1 LAYAK
6 KGMALEIGVAL
17 MPVTA
22 EMVKMLRERSGA
34 GVMDCKEALNEC
46 DGDMEKA
53 IDYLRTKGLA
63 AASKKAGRVASQGSV
78 GSYIHMNGKIGV
90 LVEVNCETD
99 FVANTP
105 EFQAFVRDI
114 CMHVAA
120 ANPQYL
126 DRESVPA
133 DVLERERGVLLQQAR
148 GSGKPEQVVE
158 RIVEGRL
165 KKFYGEMC
173 LLEQPF
179 VKDDK
184 VKIEELLK
192 GKIAQFGENVT
203 VRRFC
208 RFQLGVW

>member
-1 LAYAK
+1 
-6 KGMALEIGVAL
+6 

-34 GVMDCKEALNEC
+34 GVMDCKEALTEC

-63 AASKKAGRVASQGSV
+63 AASKKAGRVASQGVV

-99 FVANTP
+99 FVADTP
-105 EFQAFVRDI
+105 EFQEFVKDV

-120 ANPQYL
+120 TNPQYL
-126 DRESVPA
+126 DREAVPA
-133 DVLERERGVLLQQAR
+133 HVVERERGVLLQQAR
-148 GSGKPEQVVE
+148 ESGKPERVIE

-165 KKFYGEMC
+165 KKFYEETC

-179 VKDDK
+179 IKDDK
-184 VKIEELLK
+184 VRIEELLK

-203 VRRFC
+203 IRRFC